1 MASGGRLRYGVTVL
15 PSMWTVP
22 FDPLLLAGVAATAA
36 VVLASDRRTREGGGW
51 WRRSVGW
58 IALLLLAVAW
68 VSPLQTLA
76 AHYLLT
82 AHLLQI
88 TLVMGVVPPFIL
100 LALPDRSR
108 LAMPRVVLRIARVL
122 VHPVSGITAINVAF
136 FAWHVGPVYD
146 ASLRVPELYAIQQVT
161 LLLASLLFWWP
172 IVVPLGD
179 RRVLSRWAT
188 LGYILV
194 ATIPQT
200 FGGITVALAKHP
212 LYPTYGAAPRVLGL
226 GVMADQQISGA
237 CIALVSKLALFTAFA
252 IIFTRMLNESA
263 SDGGDDD
270 GGGGWRR
277 PGADTPSPRP
287 SGSVPWLA
295 ELNAGRTVPEPAVMP
310 RRIRV
315 PAGAGSRRE

>member
-1 MASGGRLRYGVTVL
+1 
-15 PSMWTVP
+15 MWTVP
-22 FDPLLLAGVAATAA
+22 VDPILLAGAAATGA
-36 VVLASDRRTREGGGW
+36 VVIASARSTPRGRGR
-51 WRRSVGW
+51 WRRAVGW
-58 IALLLLAVAW
+58 IGLLLLLVAW
-68 VSPLQTLA
+68 ASPLQTLA
-76 AHYLLT
+76 SHYLLT

-88 TLVMGVVPPFIL
+88 TLVMGVVPPLLL
-100 LALPDRSR
+100 LALPDRSP
-108 LAMPRVVLRIARVL
+108 LAVPRGLRRVGRF
-122 VHPVSGITAINVAF
+122 VIHPVVAIIAINVAF

-146 ASLRVPELYAIQQVT
+146 AALRAPELYALQQLT
-161 LLLASLLFWWP
+161 LLVASVLFWWP

-212 LYPTYGAAPRVLGL
+212 LYAIYAQAPRAFGL

-263 SDGGDDD
+263 TDGGDDG

-277 PGADTPSPRP
+277 PGADTPSPQP

-295 ELNAGRTVPEPAVMP
+295 ELNAGRTVPEPAVSRP
-310 RRIRV
+310 RVRV